1 MSQEP
6 LSQEP
11 IGEDLL
17 ERVNRLYDLEHDHLE
32 RLLVR
37 DPLFADLLGR
47 VARAEAAGLRQMEPD
62 QAQALSEARRML
74 FTITFEA
81 AFKMG
86 FFYAHTHPLDEVAGF
101 EG

>member
-6 LSQEP
+6 MNQH
-11 IGEDLL
+11 LL
-17 ERVNRLYDLEHDHLE
+17 AHVNRLYDLEHDHLE

-47 VARAEAAGLRQMEPD
+47 VARVEAAGLRQMDPE
-62 QAQALSEARRML
+62 QAQALSEAKRLL
-74 FTITFEA
+74 FAITFEA

-86 FFYAHTHPLDEVAGF
+86 FFYAHTHPLDEAAGLK
-101 EG
+101 G